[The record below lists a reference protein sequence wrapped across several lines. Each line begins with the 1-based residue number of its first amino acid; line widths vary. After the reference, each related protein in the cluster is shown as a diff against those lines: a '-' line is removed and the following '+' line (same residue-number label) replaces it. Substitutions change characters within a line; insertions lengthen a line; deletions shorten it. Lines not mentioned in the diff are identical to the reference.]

1 MKEIGRCCCEAPGQ
15 PVTVASVVSFL
26 GLQEMAFFALMVL
39 FSFIKRVF

>member
-15 PVTVASVVSFL
+15 PVTVDAMVSFL
-26 GLQEMAFFALMVL
+26 GLQEMAFLELMVL